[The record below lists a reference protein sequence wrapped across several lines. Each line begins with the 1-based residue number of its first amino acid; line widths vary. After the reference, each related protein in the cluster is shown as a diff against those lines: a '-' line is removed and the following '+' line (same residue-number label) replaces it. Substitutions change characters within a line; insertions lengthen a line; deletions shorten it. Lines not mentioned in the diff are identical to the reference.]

1 MKELLKEMF
10 EILDVVEV
18 SDEGREF
25 RPNKFVSCRAMDGER
40 LGQILNKL
48 KDAVETSDENVT
60 FSGINRF
67 EAIDNDG
74 RSFVAY
80 DEYDVVEIHLQ
91 DNNKTMKVFLK

>member
-40 LGQILNKL
+40 LGQILDELKKKL
-48 KDAVETSDENVT
+48 MKID
-60 FSGINRF
+60 IN
-67 EAIDNDG
+67 G
-74 RSFVAY
+74 
-80 DEYDVVEIHLQ
+80 
-91 DNNKTMKVFLK
+91 

>member
-40 LGQILNKL
+40 LGQILDEL
-48 KDAVETSDENVT
+48 KK
-60 FSGINRF
+60 
-67 EAIDNDG
+67 
-74 RSFVAY
+74 
-80 DEYDVVEIHLQ
+80 EI
-91 DNNKTMKVFLK
+91 TERP

>member
-40 LGQILNKL
+40 LSQILNEL
-48 KDAVETSDENVT
+48 KA
-60 FSGINRF
+60 
-67 EAIDNDG
+67 
-74 RSFVAY
+74 
-80 DEYDVVEIHLQ
+80 
-91 DNNKTMKVFLK
+91 KTNES